1 MTHTDTFPRSSSSDD
16 DWLVTSA
23 GLVVSETT
31 IANNNVTLWSLVTP
45 KSVLEWVRSM
55 VATRLSTSG
64 QQWTQVFKQFNS
76 GWVPWTILSLL
87 GGAALSFSLP

>member
-1 MTHTDTFPRSSSSDD
+1 MLSWRLCPLLCSDD

-31 IANNNVTLWSLVTP
+31 IENNNATLWSLVTP

-55 VATRLSTSG
+55 VATRLTSSG
-64 QQWTQVFKQFNS
+64 QQWTQTFQLYNS
-76 GWVPWTILSLL
+76 GCV
-87 GGAALSFSLP
+87 